1 MTREEKI
8 ELANKIRRAGNRP
21 VIIPSNRRDGLK
33 SVTIEERYVP
43 TRHGNTHFY
52 IVKPPGLKAG
62 APCIMN
68 IHGGGF
74 CKGHEQWDAVF
85 SAFLA
90 QSLGAVVLDMDY
102 RLAPEYPFPVGYQE
116 CYDILRWAQS
126 AAAELGIDA
135 QKLVTTGHSCGGNF
149 AAAIGMEA
157 VRTGDFKLCCQ
168 VLDYPPM
175 DLHTNPVNKPS
186 AALSHVPP
194 EQAKAYNEL
203 YVARPE
209 DTKNPMVSPVFAA
222 PEMLI
227 GIAPTLIITAAE
239 DSLRDEAEQYA
250 LMLAR
255 CGVTVTVKRF
265 LKGSHGFTTCYRGEE
280 WESAQKLIADFI
292 RGAINPSHC

>member
-8 ELANKIRRAGNRP
+8 ELAKKIRSTGNRP
-21 VIIPSNRRDGLK
+21 VIIPQNRQEGLER
-33 SVTIEERYVP
+33 VTIEERFVP
-43 TRHGNTHFY
+43 TRHGKTHFY
-52 IVKPPGLKAG
+52 IIKPLGMKED

-74 CKGHEQWDAVF
+74 CKGHETWDTVF

-102 RLAPEYPFPVGYQE
+102 KLAPEYPYPVGYQE
-116 CYDILRWAQS
+116 CYDILLWALGS
-126 AAAELGIDA
+126 ADKLSIDA
-135 QKLVTTGHSCGGNF
+135 RKLVTVGHSSGGNF
-149 AAAIGMEA
+149 VSVIGMEA

-175 DLHTNPVNKPS
+175 DIHTNPADKPS

-194 EQAKAYNEL
+194 EKAKAYNEL
-203 YVARPE
+203 YVAREE
-209 DTKNPMVSPVFAA
+209 DTQNPMVSPVFAA
-222 PEMLI
+222 PDMLV
-227 GIAPTLIITAAE
+227 GIAPTLVITAAQ

-255 CGVTVTVKRF
+255 SGVTVTMKRF
-265 LKGSHGFTTCYRGEE
+265 QKGSHGFTTCYRGEE
-280 WESAQKLIADFI
+280 WELAQNLIAEFI
-292 RGAINPSHC
+292 RGSLDHSFG